1 MNTKNIDNIDLL
13 LKKAIEYEKDEK
25 LFKRVRN

>member
-13 LKKAIEYEKDEK
+13 LKKAIEYEKDGK